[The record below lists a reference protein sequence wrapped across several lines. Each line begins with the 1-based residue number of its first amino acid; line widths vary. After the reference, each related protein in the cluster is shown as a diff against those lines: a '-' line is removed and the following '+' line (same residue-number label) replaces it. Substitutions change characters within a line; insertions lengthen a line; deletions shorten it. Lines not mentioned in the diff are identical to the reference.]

1 MEDYTVLNIN
11 NNLNIN
17 VINIVIYN
25 NISFENL
32 KKNINEKI
40 VKDFFNNTV
49 NEVHITTQNEFNKK
63 KKGKVI
69 IFKK

>member
-1 MEDYTVLNIN
+1 MILNIK

-25 NISFENL
+25 NISFEKL
-32 KKNINEKI
+32 KKNINEEI
-40 VKDFFNNTV
+40 VKNFFVNNIE
-49 NEVHITTQNEFNKK
+49 EVHITTQEEFNNKK
-63 KKGKVI
+63 NGKVI

>member
-1 MEDYTVLNIN
+1 MEDYIVLNIN